1 MEKDQPDSLATVA
14 VVSEKMPHP
23 PHSNYAPSE
32 VYSSAE
38 PPPAYMRPKSTAVQI
53 TRIAAVTLVT
63 MSVIL
68 GSFILA
74 ASWVQARAS
83 CTPESIA
90 AMQAEL
96 RLQQQQQQQ
105 ASASYQQG
113 EFLKH
118 LQPEALIQDTT
129 ELKEAQQNL
138 AAQTPVKK
146 EVMPD
151 TKDIKLQKED
161 ENNSKSDSESSDH
174 DDDDDDYDDDEFPPV
189 HIKLPLQFDFD
200 EIAGT
205 LIQEARSRVS
215 CVVERRRADQV
226 MDGANNNVE
235 NNTDSRYQR
244 LSGERVAILCESGNP
259 HQEQQEQE
267 MLTPIIIPLGTV
279 QVPLQSQEPN
289 PGYHQ
294 YQIHTQY
301 QVPDMQQLP
310 LSDPRGLNH
319 IPPGVLPP
327 ELRNLPQVTMEMRPP
342 RVGPQAP
349 MMGPQNPMMGP
360 QNPMMGPQNPA
371 MGPQNSAPG
380 PQVEI
385 RRIPIELH
393 HYPVNPIR
401 GMRPPM
407 PQEPQQVPMMY
418 HQVEQAPGAFNQE
431 QGPAMMPP
439 PAPQAEAQIHEQRV
453 IPHMLIPQTEQRP
466 PQVPPQVQPQMQP
479 QPQVQPQP
487 EPQPAQVTERQR
499 SPFQGIP
506 FEIRRIIQQV
516 PVEIK
521 NIIQHIT
528 GEGRPV
534 PVQVPEGARRE
545 NVQEFKPF
553 PEGAQPIPLGL
564 PLPIEVRNLLEH
576 GSIESHQRSDAS
588 SEQQEAKSYSGQEE
602 DSEEER
608 NFPVPAEIRNII
620 HQVVEGNAFPVPRF
634 SLSLKPVES
643 LEIPVEARAEVSD
656 SQMAEQDQERQPE
669 QQHVTHMM
677 IQQQH
682 QPQQTQQ
689 QPQQEQ
695 EEESRPH
702 YVQPRSV
709 RSIPEAFTHRREKRV
724 RRCACDCAC

>member
-1 MEKDQPDSLATVA
+1 MEKEQPDSLATVA

-32 VYSSAE
+32 VYSTTE

-96 RLQQQQQQQ
+96 RLQQQQQQP
-105 ASASYQQG
+105 SSITYQQG

-118 LQPEALIQDTT
+118 LQPEALVQDTSDM
-129 ELKEAQQNL
+129 KEVQQSL
-138 AAQTPVKK
+138 AEQTPSKK
-146 EVMPD
+146 EVEPD
-151 TKDIKLQKED
+151 TKDVKVHKED
-161 ENNSKSDSESSDH
+161 ENNSKSDNESGDH

-226 MDGANNNVE
+226 MDGANNNNVD
-235 NNTDSRYQR
+235 NSTDSRYQR

-259 HQEQQEQE
+259 HQEQQDQE

-294 YQIHTQY
+294 YQVHTQY

-319 IPPGVLPP
+319 IPPGIVPP
-327 ELRNLPQVTMEMRPP
+327 ELRNIPQVTMEMRPP
-342 RVGPQAP
+342 R
-349 MMGPQNPMMGP
+349 MGPQT
-360 QNPMMGPQNPA
+360 PMMGPQNPA
-371 MGPQNSAPG
+371 MGPQ
-380 PQVEI
+380 VEV
-385 RRIPIELH
+385 RRIPIELRH
-393 HYPVNPIR
+393 FSANPMR

-407 PQEPQQVPMMY
+407 PQEPQQVPVMY
-418 HQVEQAPGAFNQE
+418 QQVEQTGTYGQE

-439 PAPQAEAQIHEQRV
+439 PAPQPEAQVHEQRI
-453 IPHMLIPQTEQRP
+453 IPHVLIPQTEQHPSQMP
-466 PQVPPQVQPQMQP
+466 PQVQPQIQPQMQP
-479 QPQVQPQP
+479 QPQAQPQP
-487 EPQPAQVTERQR
+487 QPQPQPQITERQR

-516 PVEIK
+516 PLEIK

-528 GEGRPV
+528 GEARPI
-534 PVQVPEGARRE
+534 PVQIPEGARRE

-564 PLPIEVRNLLEH
+564 PLPLEVRNLLEH
-576 GSIESHQRSDAS
+576 GNIEGRQRPDGSN
-588 SEQQEAKSYSGQEE
+588 EQQEAKPFPGPED

-620 HQVVEGNAFPVPRF
+620 HQVVEGNAFPVSRF
-634 SLSLKPVES
+634 TLPLRPVES

-656 SQMAEQDQERQPE
+656 NQSSEQESEQRQQE
-669 QQHVTHMM
+669 QQQTTHMM
-677 IQQQH
+677 MQQQ
-682 QPQQTQQ
+682 QQ
-689 QPQQEQ
+689 QQQQVQQQQQEQ

>member
-1 MEKDQPDSLATVA
+1 MEKEQPDSLATVA

-38 PPPAYMRPKSTAVQI
+38 PPPAYIRPKSTAVQI
-53 TRIAAVTLVT
+53 ARIAAVTLVT
-63 MSVIL
+63 MSVVL

-74 ASWVQARAS
+74 GSWVQARAS

-96 RLQQQQQQQ
+96 RLQQQQQP
-105 ASASYQQG
+105 SSFTYQQG

-118 LQPEALIQDTT
+118 LQPEALVQDTSET
-129 ELKEAQQNL
+129 KEVQQSL
-138 AAQTPVKK
+138 AEQTPVKK
-146 EVMPD
+146 EAEPD
-151 TKDIKLQKED
+151 TKDVKVHKED
-161 ENNSKSDSESSDH
+161 ENNSKSDNESGDH
-174 DDDDDDYDDDEFPPV
+174 DDDDDDYDDDDFPPV
-189 HIKLPLQFDFD
+189 HIKLPLQLDFD

-226 MDGANNNVE
+226 MDGANNNNID

-259 HQEQQEQE
+259 HQEQQDQE

-279 QVPLQSQEPN
+279 QVPLQSQEQN
-289 PGYHQ
+289 PAYHQ
-294 YQIHTQY
+294 YQVHTQY

-319 IPPGVLPP
+319 IPPGILPP
-327 ELRNLPQVTMEMRPP
+327 ELRNIPQVTMEMRPP
-342 RVGPQAP
+342 R
-349 MMGPQNPMMGP
+349 MGPQT
-360 QNPMMGPQNPA
+360 PMMGPQNPA
-371 MGPQNSAPG
+371 MGPQ
-380 PQVEI
+380 VEL
-385 RRIPIELH
+385 RRIPIELRH
-393 HYPVNPIR
+393 FPVNPMR
-401 GMRPPM
+401 SMRPPM
-407 PQEPQQVPMMY
+407 PQEPQQVPVMY
-418 HQVEQAPGAFNQE
+418 QQVEQTGAYGQE
-431 QGPAMMPP
+431 PAMMPP
-439 PAPQAEAQIHEQRV
+439 PAPQPEAQIHEQRI
-453 IPHMLIPQTEQRP
+453 IPHVLIPQTEQRP
-466 PQVPPQVQPQMQP
+466 PQMPPQP
-479 QPQVQPQP
+479 
-487 EPQPAQVTERQR
+487 QVTERQR

-516 PVEIK
+516 PLEIK

-528 GEGRPV
+528 GEARPV
-534 PVQVPEGARRE
+534 PVQIPDGARRE

-576 GSIESHQRSDAS
+576 GNIEGRQRPDGSN
-588 SEQQEAKSYSGQEE
+588 EQQEARPFPGPED

-620 HQVVEGNAFPVPRF
+620 HQVVEGNAFPVPRI
-634 SLSLKPVES
+634 SLPLRPVES
-643 LEIPVEARAEVSD
+643 LEIPVEARAEVTDNQS
-656 SQMAEQDQERQPE
+656 SEQESEQRQQE
-669 QQHVTHMM
+669 QQQTPHMM
-677 IQQQH
+677 MDQQQ
-682 QPQQTQQ
+682 QVQQ
-689 QPQQEQ
+689 QQQEQ

>member
-1 MEKDQPDSLATVA
+1 MEKEQPDSLATVA
-14 VVSEKMPHP
+14 VVSEKMPQ

-32 VYSSAE
+32 VYSTAE

-53 TRIAAVTLVT
+53 ARIAAITLVT
-63 MSVIL
+63 MTVVL

-74 ASWVQARAS
+74 AAWVRARAT
-83 CTPESIA
+83 CTPEAVA

-105 ASASYQQG
+105 PSYTYQQG

-118 LQPEALIQDTT
+118 LQPQALIQDTSET
-129 ELKEAQQNL
+129 KEVQQSL
-138 AAQTPVKK
+138 AEQTSAKK
-146 EVMPD
+146 EPEPD

-161 ENNSKSDSESSDH
+161 ENNSKSDNESGDH

-226 MDGANNNVE
+226 MDGANNNNLE

-294 YQIHTQY
+294 YQVHTQY

-319 IPPGVLPP
+319 IPPGMLPP
-327 ELRNLPQVTMEMRPP
+327 ELRNIPQVNIEMRPP
-342 RVGPQAP
+342 R
-349 MMGPQNPMMGP
+349 MGPQTS
-360 QNPMMGPQNPA
+360 MMGPQNPA
-371 MGPQNSAPG
+371 MGPQIE
-380 PQVEI
+380 V
-385 RRIPIELH
+385 RRIPIELRH
-393 HYPVNPIR
+393 LPMNPVR

-407 PQEPQQVPMMY
+407 PQEQQQVPLMY
-418 HQVEQAPGAFNQE
+418 QHAEQAPGMYGQE

-439 PAPQAEAQIHEQRV
+439 PAPQPEAQVHEQRV
-453 IPHMLIPQTEQRP
+453 IPHVLIPQTEQG
-466 PQVPPQVQPQMQP
+466 PPQVQPQMQP
-479 QPQVQPQP
+479 HMQPHMQPQMPPQMQPQMPPQPQAQPQPQPQVP
-487 EPQPAQVTERQR
+487 ERPR

-516 PVEIK
+516 PLEIK

-564 PLPIEVRNLLEH
+564 PLPVEVRNLLEH
-576 GSIESHQRSDAS
+576 GNIEGRQRPDGSN
-588 SEQQEAKSYSGQEE
+588 EQQEAKPFPGPED

-620 HQVVEGNAFPVPRF
+620 HQVVEGNAFPVPTFALPLR
-634 SLSLKPVES
+634 PVES
-643 LEIPVEARAEVSD
+643 LDIPVEARAEVTDGQTS
-656 SQMAEQDQERQPE
+656 EQESEQRQQE
-669 QQHVTHMM
+669 QQQTHMQM
-677 IQQQH
+677 MQQQH
-682 QPQQTQQ
+682 QQQLQQ
-689 QPQQEQ
+689 QQQQQQQEQ

-709 RSIPEAFTHRREKRV
+709 RSIPDAFTHRREKRV
-724 RRCACDCAC
+724 RRCACDCNC

>member
-1 MEKDQPDSLATVA
+1 MEKEQPDSLATVA
-14 VVSEKMPHP
+14 VVSEKMAQ

-53 TRIAAVTLVT
+53 ARIAAITLVT
-63 MSVIL
+63 MSFVF
-68 GSFILA
+68 GSFFLA
-74 ASWVQARAS
+74 ASWVQARAT

-96 RLQQQQQQQ
+96 RFQQQQP
-105 ASASYQQG
+105 SVNYQQG

-118 LQPEALIQDTT
+118 LQPEALIQESTAA
-129 ELKEAQQNL
+129 KEIQQSL
-138 AAQTPVKK
+138 AENTPSKK
-146 EVMPD
+146 DPEPD
-151 TKDIKLQKED
+151 TKDIKIQKDD
-161 ENNSKSDSESSDH
+161 ENNSKTDNENGDH
-174 DDDDDDYDDDEFPPV
+174 DEDDDDYDDDEFPPV

-226 MDGANNNVE
+226 MDGANNNNVE
-235 NNTDSRYQR
+235 NATDSRYQR

-259 HQEQQEQE
+259 HQEQQENE

-279 QVPLQSQEPN
+279 QVPLQNQEQN
-289 PGYHQ
+289 TGYHQ
-294 YQIHTQY
+294 YQVHTQY

-327 ELRNLPQVTMEMRPP
+327 ELRNLPQMNVEMRPP
-342 RVGPQAP
+342 RMGPQAP
-349 MMGPQNPMMGP
+349 VMGPQG
-360 QNPMMGPQNPA
+360 PMMGPQNPA
-371 MGPQNSAPG
+371 MGPQI
-380 PQVEI
+380 EM
-385 RRIPIELH
+385 RRIPIEVRQF
-393 HYPVNPIR
+393 PMNFVR

-407 PQEPQQVPMMY
+407 PQDPQQVPMMY
-418 HQVEQAPGAFNQE
+418 QQVEQTNGGYGQE
-431 QGPAMMPP
+431 QGPMMMPP
-439 PAPQAEAQIHEQRV
+439 PVPQPEGQAPEQRV
-453 IPHMLIPQTEQRP
+453 IPHVMITQTEQRP
-466 PQVPPQVQPQMQP
+466 PQPQMPPQMPPQMQP
-479 QPQVQPQP
+479 QPQPQPQQPQP
-487 EPQPAQVTERQR
+487 QVPERPR

-516 PVEIK
+516 PLEIK

-528 GEGRPV
+528 GEARPV
-534 PVQVPEGARRE
+534 PVQVPDGARRE

-564 PLPIEVRNLLEH
+564 PLPVEVRNLLEH
-576 GSIESHQRSDAS
+576 GNIEGRQRPDGSN
-588 SEQQEAKSYSGQEE
+588 EQQEAKPFPGPDD

-620 HQVVEGNAFPVPRF
+620 HQVVEGNAFPMPRF
-634 SLSLKPVES
+634 ALPLRPVES
-643 LEIPVEARAEVSD
+643 LDIPVEARAEVTDGQNADQESE
-656 SQMAEQDQERQPE
+656 QRQQDQ
-669 QQHVTHMM
+669 QQTHMM
-677 IQQQH
+677 MQ
-682 QPQQTQQ
+682 QQ
-689 QPQQEQ
+689 QPQHLQPHQQQQPQEQ

-702 YVQPRSV
+702 YMQPRSV
-709 RSIPEAFTHRREKRV
+709 RSIPDAFVHRREKRV

>member
-1 MEKDQPDSLATVA
+1 MEGVEELLAEA
-14 VVSEKMPHP
+14 REREKHCKTRARALIPTWGYVRRENGSMVHAALFRKSDNENTLRYTLVPEDIP
-23 PHSNYAPSE
+23 IGK
-32 VYSSAE
+32 VYQKVQQLQLL
-38 PPPAYMRPKSTAVQI
+38 AYIRPKSTAVQI
-53 TRIAAVTLVT
+53 ARIAAVTLVT
-63 MSVIL
+63 MCVVL

-105 ASASYQQG
+105 PSSVSYQQTG
-113 EFLKH
+113 FFKH
-118 LQPEALIQDTT
+118 LQPEALIQDTIET
-129 ELKEAQQNL
+129 KEVSQSLAEQTPPKKEA
-138 AAQTPVKK
+138 
-146 EVMPD
+146 EPD
-151 TKDIKLQKED
+151 TKDVKLHKED
-161 ENNSKSDSESSDH
+161 ENNSKSDNESGDH

-226 MDGANNNVE
+226 MDGANNN
-235 NNTDSRYQR
+235 NIDNGTDSRYQR

-259 HQEQQEQE
+259 HQEQQDQE

-279 QVPLQSQEPN
+279 QVPVQNQEPN
-289 PGYHQ
+289 PNYYQ
-294 YQIHTQY
+294 YQVHTQY

-327 ELRNLPQVTMEMRPP
+327 ELRNIPQVIMEMRPP

-349 MMGPQNPMMGP
+349 MMGPQSPPM
-360 QNPMMGPQNPA
+360 
-371 MGPQNSAPG
+371 G
-380 PQVEI
+380 PQVEV
-385 RRIPIELH
+385 RRIPIELRH
-393 HYPVNPIR
+393 FLANLMR
-401 GMRPPM
+401 RMRPPM
-407 PQEPQQVPMMY
+407 PQEPQQVPVMY
-418 HQVEQAPGAFNQE
+418 QQVEQTSGGYGQE

-439 PAPQAEAQIHEQRV
+439 PAPQPEAQ
-453 IPHMLIPQTEQRP
+453 
-466 PQVPPQVQPQMQP
+466 
-479 QPQVQPQP
+479 
-487 EPQPAQVTERQR
+487 RQH

-516 PVEIK
+516 PLEIK

-528 GEGRPV
+528 GEVRPV

-564 PLPIEVRNLLEH
+564 PLPVEVRNLLEH
-576 GSIESHQRSDAS
+576 GNIEGRQRPDGS
-588 SEQQEAKSYSGQEE
+588 SEQQEAKPFPGPED

-634 SLSLKPVES
+634 AMSLRPVES

-656 SQMAEQDQERQPE
+656 SQSSEQESEQRQQE
-669 QQHVTHMM
+669 QQQTTHLMM
-677 IQQQH
+677 QQQ
-682 QPQQTQQ
+682 QQ
-689 QPQQEQ
+689 QQQAQQQQQEQ

-702 YVQPRSV
+702 SHRIECPIVPGQRCPKKKK
-709 RSIPEAFTHRREKRV
+709 SISEHV
-724 RRCACDCAC
+724 